1 MKKITKHP
9 WYFPLDE
16 NTVKGAKG
24 SKVKVFFQGLHMKC
38 VTFVLVYKF
47 IICISSAPFN
57 TTF

>member
-1 MKKITKHP
+1 
-9 WYFPLDE
+9 LDE